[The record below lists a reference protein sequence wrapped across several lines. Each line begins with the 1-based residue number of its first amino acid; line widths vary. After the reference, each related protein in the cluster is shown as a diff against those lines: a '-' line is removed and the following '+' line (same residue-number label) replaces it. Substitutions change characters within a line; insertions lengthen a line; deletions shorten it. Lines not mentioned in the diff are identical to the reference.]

1 MKRIKALFPNFIRSI
16 VNSYGQIFFSNDLRF
31 SLILMVVSFF
41 DFYAGLCGIISVIIS
56 NAAAYLIGFNR
67 FSIKSGYYGFNSLL
81 VGLGIGVYFAPG
93 LELFIVIFFASLLTL
108 FITVLFEGVIGKYGL
123 PFLSVA
129 FLVAIWMVTLATRE
143 FQTLHVS
150 ERGIFLLNDLY
161 AIGGTP
167 MIKIY
172 NWFYSLDLHK
182 SVIIYFRS
190 LGAIFFQYNIFAGIL
205 IALGL
210 LIYSRLSFLLSLVGF
225 FSAYYF
231 YYFIGGNFA
240 ELSYG
245 YIGFNFIL
253 TSIAIGGF
261 FLVSSKYS
269 FLWVIL
275 LTPLISVTITS
286 TNALLSLF
294 QLSIYSLP
302 FNFIVLLFLYMLKFR
317 ERFTNKPEVVLF
329 QHYSPEKNLYIH
341 INQKARFSNLKYF
354 PVSLPFFG
362 EWTVTQS
369 HNGAYTHKGDW
380 RHAWD
385 FEIEDEEKKAF
396 SGQGTSK
403 EEFYCYGKP
412 VLSPADG
419 VVEEITDNIDDNDIA
434 DVNME
439 KNWGNTLII
448 KHADFFYSKL
458 SHLKKESFKV
468 KAGDFVKKGET
479 VALCGSSGRSP
490 QPHLHF
496 QLQATPFIDSKTL
509 DYPLGN
515 YILKRKD
522 GFYLQSFEKPQKD
535 DIVANISVNKSLYNA
550 FHFVPGQK
558 MIFILRSAQSDKER
572 GVEWEIMTDAYNN
585 AYINDEKT
593 GSKAF
598 FRNDGNIHLFTHFQ
612 GDKNSLLFY
621 FYLGGYKYLSSFY
634 KGLVINDSYPL
645 NVLNYTLLNV
655 IQDFISPFYVFL
667 KADYTLEHHR
677 FDDNFGNSSAVFRSK
692 TCMKVFKKTYREIGF
707 EIHITRNKIEKF
719 IIDDGNKHYEAFLQ
733 S

>member
-16 VNSYGQIFFSNDLRF
+16 LNSYGQIFFSNDVRF
-31 SLILMVVSFF
+31 AIILLLISFF
-41 DFYAGLCGIISVIIS
+41 DFYAGLCGLISVMIS
-56 NAAAYLIGFNR
+56 NVAAYLIGFNR

-93 LELFIVIFFASLLTL
+93 LELFIVIFFASLLSL

-129 FLVAIWMVTLATRE
+129 FLLTIWMVTLASRE

-161 AIGGTP
+161 AFGGAP
-167 MIKIY
+167 MIKVY

-182 SVIIYFRS
+182 SIIIYFRS

-286 TNALLSLF
+286 TNAVLSLF

-329 QHYSPEKNLYIH
+329 QHYSPEKNLYSH

-354 PVSLPFFG
+354 AVSLPFFG

-369 HNGAYTHKGDW
+369 HDGAHTHKGEW

-385 FEIEDEEKKAF
+385 FEIEDEEKNAYT
-396 SGQGTSK
+396 GLGASK
-403 EEFYCYGKP
+403 EDFYCYGKP

-419 VVEEITDNIDDNDIA
+419 VVEEIIDNIDDNDIA

-439 KNWGNTLII
+439 KNWGNTMII

-468 KAGDFVKKGET
+468 KAGDFVKKGD
-479 VALCGSSGRSP
+479 AIAFCGNSGRSP

-509 DYPLGN
+509 DYPLGY
-515 YILKRKD
+515 YILKRKEQ
-522 GFYLQSFEKPQKD
+522 FFLQSFEKPKKD
-535 DIVANISVNKSLYNA
+535 DAIANITVNKSLYNA
-550 FHFVPGQK
+550 FHFIPGQK
-558 MIFILRSAQSDKER
+558 MKFVLKSSRSEKER
-572 GVEWEIMTDAYNN
+572 EVEWEIMTDIYNN
-585 AYINDEKT
+585 SYINDEKT
-593 GSKAF
+593 GSRAF
-598 FRNDGNIHLFTHFQ
+598 FRNDGSIHYFTHFE

-634 KGLVINDSYPL
+634 KGLLINDSYPL

-655 IQDFISPFYVFL
+655 LQDFISPFYIFL
-667 KADYTLEHHR
+667 KADYTLEHVK
-677 FDDNFGNSSAVFRSK
+677 FDDNFGNSSAVFK
-692 TCMKVFKKTYREIGF
+692 ATTCMKVFKKTYREIGF
-707 EIHITRNKIEKF
+707 EIHISRNKIEKF
-719 IIDDGNKHYEAFLQ
+719 IIDDGNKHYEATLQ